1 VAVAA
6 KFALDH
12 HGLKRVAVVDFDVHH
27 GNGTQDLLEDEPRAF
42 FASSHQYPLWPG
54 TGAAHETGPHDTI
67 LNVPLP
73 PRSGG
78 EVFRREYEDKVFP
91 RVRAFKPDLILVSA
105 GFDAHRDDPLADLML
120 ETEDFAWVTE
130 RLCDLADE
138 LCGGKLVSCLEGGY
152 NLHAL
157 AESVAAHVDVLIA
170 RGAA

>member
-1 VAVAA
+1 M
-6 KFALDH
+6 
-12 HGLKRVAVVDFDVHH
+12 
-27 GNGTQDLLEDEPRAF
+27 
-42 FASSHQYPLWPG
+42 
-54 TGAAHETGPHDTI
+54 
-67 LNVPLP
+67 
-73 PRSGG
+73 
-78 EVFRREYEDKVFP
+78 FP

-152 NLHAL
+152 NLYAL